1 MTINSL
7 PADRFLLF
15 SDSIRVKFYWSNAE
29 SDSFCL
35 AVETNPLEE
44 NLVQEYTIHPLAVG
58 INETDQG
65 VMTYLRDYGN
75 RIYLPIYVFYIRG
88 GEKNIL
94 VDTGLE
100 QFVVPEGAEE
110 QCGFKIFEFE
120 EALATLNLKPDDI
133 DVIIHTHLHNDHC
146 ENDYL
151 CTNADVYVQRKE
163 YEFMQNPHPVD
174 HRYYADVLDG
184 CNVVEIEGDARILD
198 GIEVILSPGH
208 SVGGQSVAVNTA
220 KGRAVIT
227 GFCCNGKNFPAAG
240 PAVAPGVHIDLTEA
254 YDSIQKIKE
263 TADILIPLH
272 DLAIGRMNTIPY

>member
-1 MTINSL
+1 M
-7 PADRFLLF
+7 
-15 SDSIRVKFYWSNAE
+15 
-29 SDSFCL
+29 
-35 AVETNPLEE
+35 
-44 NLVQEYTIHPLAVG
+44 QEYTIHPLAVG

-75 RIYLPIYVFYIRG
+75 RIFLPIYVFYISG
-88 GEKNIL
+88 GNKNIL

-120 EALATLNLKPDDI
+120 AALASLDLKPEDI
-133 DVIIHTHLHNDHC
+133 DIIIHTHLHNDHC

-151 CTNADVYVQRKE
+151 CTQAEVYVQKKE

-174 HRYYADVLDG
+174 HRYYADVLDDN
-184 CNVVEIEGDARILD
+184 NVVEIEGDTQILD

-208 SVGGQSVAVNTA
+208 TVGGQSVAVNTA
-220 KGRAVIT
+220 KGKAIIT
-227 GFCCNGKNFPAAG
+227 GFCCNDKNFPSAG
-240 PAVAPGVHIDLTEA
+240 PAIAPGVHIDLTEA

-263 TADILIPLH
+263 AADILIPLH
-272 DLAIGRMNTIPY
+272 DLSIGRMKTIPS